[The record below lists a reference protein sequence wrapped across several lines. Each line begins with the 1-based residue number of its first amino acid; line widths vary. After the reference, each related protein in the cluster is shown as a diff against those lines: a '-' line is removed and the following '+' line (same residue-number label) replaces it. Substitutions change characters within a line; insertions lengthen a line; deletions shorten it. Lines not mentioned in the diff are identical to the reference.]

1 MATKKKAERLGTTG
15 LHNIHKEKRTLKKAY
30 EGETCIQN
38 LDLSVNGDMLVEL
51 LDQLVFL

>member
-51 LDQLVFL
+51 LDQLVSL